1 VFLAAHLA
9 KHASAPLLWWIDF
22 ATLHDRLSDAKR
34 SVVEQLAVACHL
46 DRYLD
51 WAVDG
56 VRLLRDALSG
66 EQEIAAAAMR
76 QLSAKHSRHN
86 AARVADLAHGMVD
99 RMRVLIA
106 WAWPRPLRSHPLT
119 YVRSTM
125 RRGMIWLDR
134 RFHAAEP
141 LR

>member
-22 ATLHDRLSDAKR
+22 ATLHHRLSDAER
-34 SVVEQLAVACHL
+34 SEVEQLAVACHL

-56 VRLLRDALSG
+56 VRLLRNALSG
-66 EQEIAAAAMR
+66 DQETAAAAMR
-76 QLSAKHSRHN
+76 QLRAKHARHN
-86 AARVADLAHGMVD
+86 AARVANLAHGLVD
-99 RMRVLIA
+99 RVRVLIA
-106 WAWPRPLRSHPLT
+106 WAWPRPLRSRPLT
-119 YVRSTM
+119 YVRSAM

-134 RFHAAEP
+134 RLHAAEP